1 MDEYDPNNH
10 WVNAAG
16 VAAAWLAAAIFVLV
30 MAITVGLATP
40 ADTAVHE
47 QTDAVAAAPAQ

>member
-1 MDEYDPNNH
+1 MDDYDPHNH

-30 MAITVGLATP
+30 MAITVGFAKP
-40 ADTAVHE
+40 SDSVIRD
-47 QTDAVAAAPAQ
+47 QMAAAAAVLTR